1 MECVARGKARA
12 RYEFGVKTSVAVTNA
27 RGPGGRFVLGARTL
41 PGNPRDGHSLAA
53 RIGQVARLTGRPV
66 RRAHVDRGCRGHG
79 VAREGL
85 QVVVSRT
92 RGITSPA
99 IRRETRRRNA
109 IEPVPGHMK
118 TDGPPERNHLHGHDG
133 DAVNAIL
140 CAVGHNCRLPLAW
153 FRRLLACLI
162 TTAPGIAAEILR
174 AIIAIMQPRPAR
186 HIQAR

>member
-1 MECVARGKARA
+1 MHRPRQGPRPAHG
-12 RYEFGVKTSVAVTNA
+12 FGVRTSVAVTDA
-27 RGPGGRFVLGARTL
+27 RGPGGRFVPGAKTL
-41 PGNPRDGHSLAA
+41 PGNPHDGHSLAA

-92 RGITSPA
+92 RGLTSPA
-99 IRRETRRRNA
+99 IRREMRRRNA

-118 TDGPPERNHLHGHDG
+118 TDGLPERNHLHGPEG

-140 CAVGHNCRLPLAW
+140 CAVRHAKRRLPLAW

-186 HIQAR
+186 HILAQ